1 MKLIMA
7 IIQPHRLELVKE
19 ALEQF
24 GSIGMTATEVSG
36 FGRQKGHFEIYRG
49 TEYMVDFVHK
59 IKIEIV
65 ASDDQVDRITDLIVN
80 AARSGKI
87 GDGKIFISNVVES
100 VRIRNGESGDLTLWY
115 DAPN

>member
-1 MKLIMA
+1 MA
-7 IIQPHRLELVKE
+7 ILQPHRLEVVKA

-24 GSIGMTATEVSG
+24 GSIGMTVTEVSG

-65 ASDDQVDRITDLIVN
+65 ASDDQVDRITDLVVN

-87 GDGKIFISNVVES
+87 GDGKIFIANVVES
-100 VRIRNGESGDLTLWY
+100 VRIRNGDSGELTRWCR
-115 DAPN
+115 APN